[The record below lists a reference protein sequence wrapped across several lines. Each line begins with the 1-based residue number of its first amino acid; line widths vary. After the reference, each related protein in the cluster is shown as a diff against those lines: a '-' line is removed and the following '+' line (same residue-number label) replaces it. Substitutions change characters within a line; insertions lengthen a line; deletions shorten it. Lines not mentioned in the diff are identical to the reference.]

1 MSTSEVPVAS
11 KSEVPNAPSTSSSSS
26 SSSKTTILNGSSKP
40 EEKEGQGKDNTA
52 ELLAKLEEAN
62 K

>member
-11 KSEVPNAPSTSSSSS
+11 KSEVPNEPSTSSSSS
-26 SSSKTTILNGSSKP
+26 PKTTILNGSSKP
-40 EEKEGQGKDNTA
+40 EEKEGQEKDNTA

>member
-1 MSTSEVPVAS
+1 MSTSEASVTS
-11 KSEVPNAPSTSSSSS
+11 KSEVPDAPSS

-40 EEKEGQGKDNTA
+40 EEKEGKDETA

>member
-11 KSEVPNAPSTSSSSS
+11 KSEVPSAPSTSS

-40 EEKEGQGKDNTA
+40 EEKEEQGKDNTA

>member
-11 KSEVPNAPSTSSSSS
+11 KSEVPNAPSTTSSS

-40 EEKEGQGKDNTA
+40 EEKEEQGKDNTA

>member
-26 SSSKTTILNGSSKP
+26 KTTILNGSSKP
-40 EEKEGQGKDNTA
+40 EEKEEQGKDNTA

>member
-11 KSEVPNAPSTSSSSS
+11 KSEVPNAPSTSSSS
-26 SSSKTTILNGSSKP
+26 KTTILNGSSKP
-40 EEKEGQGKDNTA
+40 EEKEGQEKDNTA

>member
-26 SSSKTTILNGSSKP
+26 KTTILNGSSKP
-40 EEKEGQGKDNTA
+40 GEKEEQGKDNTA

>member
-26 SSSKTTILNGSSKP
+26 SKTTILNGSSKP
-40 EEKEGQGKDNTA
+40 EEKEGQEKDNTA

>member
-11 KSEVPNAPSTSSSSS
+11 KSEVPNAPSTSSSSP
-26 SSSKTTILNGSSKP
+26 KTTILNGSSKP
-40 EEKEGQGKDNTA
+40 EEKEGQEKDNTA